1 MRQLYTCGDRHL
13 IYHTVQFINALGIAV
28 RRISLILGL
37 ALTACGNG
45 EPPPRA
51 DRPVVV
57 EYPQPVAEAGV
68 TVYPGVVVAREDAL
82 LAFRIPGK
90 LLRRPVDAG
99 DRVDAGA
106 LLAEIDPEDARLA
119 ANAAEAAVRAAEAD
133 HRLAEAEL
141 RRARELLERGFLS
154 ASGFEL
160 QENTYKLAEAR
171 LRQARAEAAVT
182 RNQTQYTRLLADR
195 AGVITEVLAEPGQVL
210 AAGQGVLRLVPDEG
224 REVEIQVP
232 EGRLEALQA
241 SNGLTVRFWAL
252 PELTLTGT
260 LREITPQADRFT
272 RTHRVR
278 VALAEADPRV
288 RLGMTA
294 NVVQTL
300 ETDRPLFGI
309 AHTALGE
316 HEGQPCVWTVDEESR
331 VQPVPVEVVRYTEA
345 GVVVAGALAPD
356 DRLVTAGVHLLN
368 AGEVVRAQPRQRRG
382 AQAP

>member
-1 MRQLYTCGDRHL
+1 VSLLRASTARWWWKCRSRSP
-13 IYHTVQFINALGIAV
+13 
-28 RRISLILGL
+28 RRAS
-37 ALTACGNG
+37 
-45 EPPPRA
+45 
-51 DRPVVV
+51 
-57 EYPQPVAEAGV
+57 
-68 TVYPGVVVAREDAL
+68 L
-82 LAFRIPGK
+82 LAFRIAGK
-90 LLRRPVDAG
+90 LLRRAVDAG

-106 LLAEIDPEDARLA
+106 VLAEIDPEDARLA

-160 QENTYKLAEAR
+160 QENTFKLAEAR

-241 SNGLTVRFWAL
+241 ANGLVVKFWAL
-252 PELTLTGT
+252 PELSLNAT

-278 VALAEADPRV
+278 VALGEADPRV

-300 ETDRPLFGI
+300 ETDRPLFGV
-309 AHTALGE
+309 ALTALGE
-316 HEGQPCVWTVDEESR
+316 HQGQPSVWTVTNESL
-331 VQPVPVEVVRYTEA
+331 VQPVPVEVVRYTENA
-345 GVVVAGALAPD
+345 AIVAGALSAD
-356 DRLVTAGVHLLN
+356 DALVTAGVHLLS
-368 AGEVVRAQPRQRRG
+368 AGERVRALPRQRRG
-382 AQAP
+382 ADAP

>member
-1 MRQLYTCGDRHL
+1 MRRVSVLL
-13 IYHTVQFINALGIAV
+13 
-28 RRISLILGL
+28 SLVLV
-37 ALTACGNG
+37 ACGNG
-45 EPPPRA
+45 EPVEPVN
-51 DRPVVV
+51 RPVVV
-57 EYPQPVAEAGV
+57 EAPQPVAEAGV
-68 TVYPGVVVAREDAL
+68 TVYPGSVVAREDAL
-82 LAFRIPGK
+82 LAFRIAGK
-90 LLRRPVDAG
+90 LLRRMVDAG

-106 LLAEIDPEDARLA
+106 VLAEIDPEDARLA

-160 QENTYKLAEAR
+160 QENTFKLAEAR

-232 EGRLEALQA
+232 EGRLEILQA
-241 SNGLTVRFWAL
+241 ANGLAVKFWAL
-252 PELTLTGT
+252 PDLSLTGT

-278 VALAEADPRV
+278 IALDEADPRV

-294 NVVQTL
+294 NVVQSL

-309 AHTALGE
+309 ALTALGE
-316 HEGQPCVWTVDEESR
+316 HQGSPCVWTVNAEGR
-331 VQPVPVEVVRYTEA
+331 VQPVPVEVVRYTEKA
-345 GVVVAGALAPD
+345 VIVAGALNAD
-356 DRLVTAGVHLLN
+356 DAVVTAGVHLLS
-368 AGEVVRAQPRQRRG
+368 AGESVRALPRQRRG
-382 AQAP
+382 SEAP